1 MHFYQWT
8 LQTSEANATR
18 EDPKKPMEGNESI
31 CVSAHSPGCWSS
43 NFNKTK
49 QKLSENNSLRLML
62 APELP
67 ALALQTVTI
76 PSAVATFSF
85 SQEGI
90 LYYFFFPSFLSISI
104 FPDFI

>member
-1 MHFYQWT
+1 MDT
-8 LQTSEANATR
+8 ANIRSQCNQRRPQETHGG
-18 EDPKKPMEGNESI
+18 KQESI
-31 CVSAHSPGCWSS
+31 CVSAHSPGCWCS

-49 QKLSENNSLRLML
+49 QKLSENNSLRLMV

-67 ALALQTVTI
+67 ALALQTVAI

-90 LYYFFFPSFLSISI
+90 LYYFFSFISVHI
-104 FPDFI
+104 YIS